1 MTRHLKLACAFALAV
16 ALATAAWFPLSGRH
30 VSAQGAQAAQ
40 LMPRGDVKINGNP
53 AAGSMAV
60 ASGSRITTGKTGYA
74 ILSIAN
80 VGQFYMGDNSE
91 IVVNFLADRVRIE
104 LAAGILRCIKS
115 SGSVVQVFSTRC
127 THIDVIKGNVAT
139 FSGPEA
145 SAPAIETIGEA
156 QARDY
161 PESAYTRFDS
171 TGMDDFRCAVF
182 DCAVSASPAL
192 PVIPPVV
199 PVIGANPG
207 VLATVVAAGAITGI
221 IPIIT
226 TGQDDAP
233 VSPARP

>member
-1 MTRHLKLACAFALAV
+1 MTRHLKLPCALALAV
-16 ALATAAWFPLSGRH
+16 AVATAVWFPLSSRR

-53 AAGSMAV
+53 AAGSMTV
-60 ASGSRITTGKTGYA
+60 ASGSRITTGKTSYA
-74 ILSIAN
+74 VLSVAG
-80 VGQFYMGDNSE
+80 VGQFYLGDNSE

-104 LAAGILRCIKS
+104 LTAGIVRCIKS
-115 SGSVVQVFSTRC
+115 NNALVQVFTTRC
-127 THIDVIKGNVAT
+127 THIDVIKGSVPA

-145 SAPAIETIGEA
+145 SAPVMETIGEA

-161 PESAYTRFDS
+161 PESAYIRFDS

-199 PVIGANPG
+199 PVGVNPG
-207 VLATVVAAGAITGI
+207 VLATVVAAGAVAGI

-233 VSPARP
+233 VSPVRP